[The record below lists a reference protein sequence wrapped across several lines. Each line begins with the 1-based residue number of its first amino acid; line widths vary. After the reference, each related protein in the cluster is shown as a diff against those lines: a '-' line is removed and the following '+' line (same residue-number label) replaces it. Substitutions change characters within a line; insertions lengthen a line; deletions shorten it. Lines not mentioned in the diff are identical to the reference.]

1 VFERSVC
8 HFGNGFVRSGPIS
21 LYHNGLVPEL
31 GRIEQGSKLLD
42 RDSLILK
49 INRRHCASGDAD
61 DLSTRL
67 RTERKARERHGYR
80 NALLQDEV
88 RTQQQKKN
96 EQESNVHQC
105 DKHYPSKIWVR
116 RAGELHETAELTQQ
130 IKSVLPS
137 ELLLQVVEN

>member
-1 VFERSVC
+1 
-8 HFGNGFVRSGPIS
+8 
-21 LYHNGLVPEL
+21 
-31 GRIEQGSKLLD
+31 
-42 RDSLILK
+42 LILK

-67 RTERKARERHGYR
+67 RTKRKARERHRNR

-105 DKHYPSKIWVR
+105 YKDNPSKIWIR
-116 RAGELHETAELTQQ
+116 GAGELHDTAELNQE